1 MGRAVTV
8 IRSFAVGDIPRAAE
22 LERERGRSHWTEGVF
37 RDELAAEDRIYLVAE
52 GDGVLGYGGVMIV
65 GEEAHVTNLLVAGD
79 RRGEGIG
86 RRLLVELIRSAVT
99 AGARHL
105 TLEVRVGNEA
115 ARSLYASLGMAP
127 VGVRPG
133 YYGDED
139 ALILW
144 AHDIDRPEYLEELEP
159 YRGTGYGVR
168 STGFPSG
175 AGG

>member
-1 MGRAVTV
+1 VGRSVTV
-8 IRSFAVGDIPRAAE
+8 IRPFEVDDIPRAVE
-22 LERERGRSHWTEGVF
+22 MERERGRSHWTEGVF
-37 RDELAAEDRIYLVAE
+37 RDELAADDRIYLAADE
-52 GDGVLGYGGVMIV
+52 DGVLGYGGVMIV
-65 GEEAHVTNLLVAGD
+65 GEDAHVTNLLVAEG

-86 RRLLVELIRSAVT
+86 RRLLVELIRTSVT

-105 TLEVRVGNEA
+105 TLEVRVGNVA

-144 AHDIDRPEYLEELEP
+144 AHDIDRPEYLEGLGVGP
-159 YRGTGYGVR
+159 APTGGR
-168 STGFPSG
+168 R
-175 AGG
+175 